1 MDVQTEHRQPDP
13 PAGARQLRLW
23 HLFFLIGACG
33 AAFAILRELGTE
45 GMPLAIFVLIA
56 ATVIAW
62 SMRHGEAAVAKTVAI
77 VFVFFLL
84 LSTMY
89 FPSVESGSKPAGP
102 RAHCWNNLRNIA
114 LALQNYEASK
124 GAFPPAYIADAQG
137 KPMHSWRVLILP
149 QLDRNDLYKKYRFD
163 EPWDGP
169 NNRLLHNEIMSIYQC
184 PGDEG
189 IRGST
194 QTSYLAVLGDR
205 TAWPGA
211 KARSVAEI
219 DSKDGADRTIL
230 LVETHNSG
238 VHWMEPR
245 DLELDWCLTGM
256 DGPLAGK
263 LPGTHSNHAT
273 GGMVALVN
281 GEVRFISNDTPAAE
295 LEALLNFDDG
305 RPDKAPE

>member
-1 MDVQTEHRQPDP
+1 MDLQTEHRQPDA
-13 PAGARQLRLW
+13 PAGAQQFRLW
-23 HLFFLIGACG
+23 HLFL
-33 AAFAILRELGTE
+33 
-45 GMPLAIFVLIA
+45 LIA
-56 ATVIAW
+56 AYGAVFAMLRGLGAEGWPLVILGLIGVTAITW
-62 SMRHGEAAVAKTVAI
+62 SARHGAKAVAKTLTGIFGAFC
-77 VFVFFLL
+77 VFSLL
-84 LSTMY
+84 LAAIQ
-89 FPSVESGSKPAGP
+89 GAGVP
-102 RAHCWNNLRNIA
+102 GRRSQCVNNLKNIA
-114 LALQNYEASK
+114 FALQNYEAGK

-189 IRGST
+189 IGGSP

-295 LEALLNFDDG
+295 LEALLKFDDG
-305 RPDKAPE
+305 GPDKSPE

>member
-1 MDVQTEHRQPDP
+1 MDLQTELQPADGP
-13 PAGARQLRLW
+13 TAVNQFRLW
-23 HLFFLIGACG
+23 QLFFLIAAYGAVFAMLRGLG
-33 AAFAILRELGTE
+33 AEGWPLVILGLIGVTAIT
-45 GMPLAIFVLIA
+45 
-56 ATVIAW
+56 W
-62 SMRHGEAAVAKTVAI
+62 SARHGAKAVAKTLAGMFGVYCLIAA
-77 VFVFFLL
+77 LL
-84 LSTMY
+84 ASVTGRTE
-89 FPSVESGSKPAGP
+89 PSRKSQ
-102 RAHCWNNLRNIA
+102 CINNLKNIA
-114 LALQNYEASK
+114 FALQNYEAGK

-189 IRGST
+189 IVGST

-211 KARSVAEI
+211 KSRSVAEI
-219 DSKDGADRTIL
+219 QSKDGADRTIL

-245 DLELDWCLTGM
+245 DLELGSCLTGM

-263 LPGTHSNHAT
+263 LPGTRSNHT
-273 GGMVALVN
+273 NGGMVALVN
-281 GEVRFISNDTPAAE
+281 GEVRFIGNDTPEAE
-295 LEALLNFDDG
+295 LEALLNVDDG
-305 RPDKAPE
+305 GPAKPPE